1 MLRLD
6 KHDAR
11 RHVTREGFDEYSA
24 PGSIE
29 PLDRL
34 QKQHE
39 PIDRLKC
46 KYSPPGPHRPLAD
59 NVSRTK
65 LEDEWFAVRAMRHVF
80 HIHPNTTVQGWATI
94 MQPVLRCSYPMQ
106 YVLTLETADELLPEA
121 QGSSPGER
129 DSPERCRMLGY
140 DKAPCPKRRAQKK
153 SHSHSGR
160 RTIEVAGCM

>member
-1 MLRLD
+1 
-6 KHDAR
+6 
-11 RHVTREGFDEYSA
+11 
-24 PGSIE
+24 
-29 PLDRL
+29 
-34 QKQHE
+34 
-39 PIDRLKC
+39 
-46 KYSPPGPHRPLAD
+46 
-59 NVSRTK
+59 
-65 LEDEWFAVRAMRHVF
+65 
-80 HIHPNTTVQGWATI
+80 

-160 RTIEVAGCM
+160 RTIEVACCM